1 MPDGARSLGESRQI
15 TRPLADYVMG
25 LAFERLPANVVEVA
39 KHCFLDWIG
48 VTIAGSAEPLA
59 RMLVDQ
65 VRADGGA
72 PQASLIGVG
81 GLRASVGQAALVNGT
96 ASHALDFDDVQQRF
110 HGHPTAPVAPVVLA
124 LAEERGA
131 SGRDIIAAFV
141 AGVEAECRI
150 NVYMGD
156 GHYERGW
163 HSTATNGAFGAAVGA
178 AHLLGFDAERCALA
192 MGIAGTQAAGL
203 RAMFGTMCKPLHAG
217 KAAQNGLFGAQLTA
231 RGFTSRPDILE
242 RPLGFGATQSDGTD
256 AAAALAGLGE
266 RFEIEDVLFKYH
278 AACHGVHATIEAA
291 RAIQARAHVDPAEI
305 ERVDVAV
312 QSEYL
317 NICGIDTPA
326 TGLEGK
332 FSLRFC
338 AALALAGAD
347 TADVETYSDANVRDP
362 ALTALLE
369 KVRIHARP
377 AMPMKVADVT
387 VLTRSGA
394 AIEERFDVGVPD
406 RDLTRQWE
414 KLAAKFRSCAAPVI
428 GEEKTARTI
437 EAVAG
442 LDRAADLSAL
452 AAAWA

>member
-1 MPDGARSLGESRQI
+1 M
-15 TRPLADYVMG
+15 
-25 LAFERLPANVVEVA
+25 
-39 KHCFLDWIG
+39 
-48 VTIAGSAEPLA
+48 
-59 RMLVDQ
+59 
-65 VRADGGA
+65 
-72 PQASLIGVG
+72 
-81 GLRASVGQAALVNGT
+81 
-96 ASHALDFDDVQQRF
+96 
-110 HGHPTAPVAPVVLA
+110 
-124 LAEERGA
+124 
-131 SGRDIIAAFV
+131 
-141 AGVEAECRI
+141 
-150 NVYMGD
+150 
-156 GHYERGW
+156 
-163 HSTATNGAFGAAVGA
+163 
-178 AHLLGFDAERCALA
+178 
-192 MGIAGTQAAGL
+192 
-203 RAMFGTMCKPLHAG
+203 
-217 KAAQNGLFGAQLTA
+217 
-231 RGFTSRPDILE
+231 
-242 RPLGFGATQSDGTD
+242 
-256 AAAALAGLGE
+256 
-266 RFEIEDVLFKYH
+266 LFKYH

-406 RDLTRQWE
+406 RDLTRQWV